1 MSMLSRRAFLG
12 AELPPDDEAFTDDG
26 MRIAGVVEGGM
37 AEAAGLV
44 AGDVLVTLAGHRV
57 RNLCE
62 LGEALR
68 AAGRNRAAEIVTRRG
83 SIVVDTQPQ
92 ATEVGVEYGE
102 VAVERARLRTLTMRE
117 GGTRGVVVMIQGIAC
132 ESVEQR
138 PYSSLAH
145 ALAYAGFTVVRFD
158 KRGVGDSEGG
168 PCNKTDFATE
178 LADAR
183 AVVDE
188 ARALGGPLYL
198 FGHSVG
204 AIIAPHIEADAY
216 AVFGAPMMPWIE
228 CLLDSVRRQLAL
240 RGITDEAELDKI
252 RDLRERGELNGR
264 SAAYHEQLAA
274 LPNAWPAVT
283 KPVLVLRGEY
293 DWVVRHEDADE
304 LVRVTNGT
312 LVDLDGIDHL
322 AGRHDSREASLR
334 DYGAGEYD
342 DGLANALIAR
352 LGVRRNFAT
361 SEARSYGSRT
371 NTLRKL

>member
-1 MSMLSRRAFLG
+1 MSLLPRRAFLG
-12 AELPPDDEAFTDDG
+12 AELPPDEEAFTDDG

-37 AEAAGLV
+37 AEAAALV

-68 AAGRNRAAEIVTRRG
+68 AAGRNPVAEIVTRRG
-83 SIVVDTQPQ
+83 SVVVDTQTQ

-102 VAVERARLRTLTMRE
+102 VAVDGARLRTLTMRE
-117 GGTRGVVVMIQGIAC
+117 RGTRGTVVMIQGIAC

-168 PCNKTDFATE
+168 PCNKTDFVTE
-178 LADAR
+178 LEDAR
-183 AVVDE
+183 AVVDH
-188 ARALGGPLYL
+188 ARRLGGPLFI

-204 AIIAPHIEADAY
+204 GIIAPQIEADAY
-216 AVFGAPMMPWIE
+216 AAYGVPTMPWIE

-264 SAAYHEQLAA
+264 GAAYHEQLAA
-274 LPNAWPAVT
+274 LPNGWPAIK
-283 KPVLVLRGEY
+283 KPVLVMRGEY

-304 LVRVTNGT
+304 LVQMTNGT

-322 AGRHDSREASLR
+322 AGRHASREDSLR
-334 DYGAGEYD
+334 DYGIGEYD
-342 DGLANALIAR
+342 DGLANALIAF
-352 LGVRRNFAT
+352 LSA
-361 SEARSYGSRT
+361 
-371 NTLRKL
+371 LR

>member
-1 MSMLSRRAFLG
+1 MSLLPRRAFLG
-12 AELPPDDEAFTDDG
+12 VELPPDEEAFADDG
-26 MRIAGVVEGGM
+26 MRIAGVIEGGM
-37 AEAAGLV
+37 AHAAGLV

-68 AAGRNRAAEIVTRRG
+68 AAGRNRVAEIVTRRG
-83 SIVVDTQPQ
+83 SVVVDTEPQ

-102 VAVERARLRTLTMRE
+102 VTVDPGRARLRTLTMRE
-117 GGTRGVVVMIQGIAC
+117 RGTRGVVVMIQGIAC

-158 KRGVGDSEGG
+158 KRGVGDSEWG
-168 PCNKTDFATE
+168 PGNKTDLATE

-188 ARALGGPLYL
+188 ARALGGPLYI

-274 LPNAWPAVT
+274 LPNAWPAIN

-312 LVDLDGIDHL
+312 LVDLGGIDHL
-322 AGRHDSREASLR
+322 AGRHESREASLR

-342 DGLANALIAR
+342 DGLANALIAW
-352 LGVRRNFAT
+352 LSA
-361 SEARSYGSRT
+361 
-371 NTLRKL
+371 LR

>member
-1 MSMLSRRAFLG
+1 MSLLPRRAFLG
-12 AELPPDDEAFTDDG
+12 TELPPDEEAFTDDG

-57 RNLCE
+57 RNLIE

-83 SIVVDTQPQ
+83 SIVVDTTTQP
-92 ATEVGVEYGE
+92 TEVGVDYGE
-102 VAVERARLRTLTMRE
+102 VAVDRVRLRTLTMRE

-132 ESVEQR
+132 ESVEMR

-168 PCNKTDFATE
+168 PCNQTDFATE

-183 AVVDE
+183 AVVE
-188 ARALGGPLYL
+188 HARANERGPLYI

-204 AIIAPHIEADAY
+204 AIIAPHIEGDAY

-274 LPNAWPAVT
+274 LPNAWPAIK

-293 DWVVRHEDADE
+293 DWVVHHDDADE

-334 DYGAGEYD
+334 DYGAGDYD
-342 DGLANALIAR
+342 DGLANALIAW
-352 LGVRRNFAT
+352 LSA
-361 SEARSYGSRT
+361 
-371 NTLRKL
+371 LR

>member
-1 MSMLSRRAFLG
+1 MSLLPRRAFLG
-12 AELPPDDEAFTDDG
+12 VELPPDEEAFTDDG
-26 MRIAGVVEGGM
+26 MRIAGVIEGGM
-37 AEAAGLV
+37 AAAAGLV
-44 AGDVLVTLAGHRV
+44 AGDVVVTLAGHRV

-83 SIVVDTQPQ
+83 SVVVDTETQP
-92 ATEVGVEYGE
+92 TEVGVEYGE
-102 VAVERARLRTLTMRE
+102 VFVDGVRLRTLTMGER
-117 GGTRGVVVMIQGIAC
+117 GTHGVVVIIQGIAC

-145 ALAYAGFTVVRFD
+145 ALAYAGFSVVRFD

-183 AVVDE
+183 AVVE
-188 ARALGGPLYL
+188 YARSLGGPLYI

-204 AIIAPHIEADAY
+204 GIIAPHIAADAY
-216 AVFGAPMMPWIE
+216 AVYGTPTMPWIE

-240 RGITDEAELDKI
+240 RGITDETELDKI

-274 LPNAWPAVT
+274 LPNAWTTVD

-304 LVRVTNGT
+304 LVRITNGT
-312 LVDLDGIDHL
+312 LVDLAGIDHL
-322 AGRHDSREASLR
+322 AGRHASREDSLR

-342 DGLANALIAR
+342 DGLASAITAFLSALR
-352 LGVRRNFAT
+352 
-361 SEARSYGSRT
+361 
-371 NTLRKL
+371 

>member
-1 MSMLSRRAFLG
+1 MSLLPRRAFLG
-12 AELPPDDEAFTDDG
+12 AELPPDEEAFTDDG
-26 MRIAGVVEGGM
+26 MRIAGVIEGGM
-37 AEAAGLV
+37 AASAGLV
-44 AGDVLVTLAGHRV
+44 AGDVIVTLAGHRV

-83 SIVVDTQPQ
+83 SAVVDTETQP
-92 ATEVGVEYGE
+92 TEVGVEYGE
-102 VAVERARLRTLTMRE
+102 VAVDGARLRTLTMRE
-117 GGTRGVVVMIQGIAC
+117 RGTRGLVVFIQGIAC
-132 ESVEQR
+132 ESVEQP

-145 ALAYAGFTVVRFD
+145 ALAYAGFTTVRFD

-183 AVVDE
+183 AVVDH
-188 ARALGGPLYL
+188 ARTFGGPLFI

-204 AIIAPHIEADAY
+204 GVIAPQVPADAY
-216 AVFGAPMMPWIE
+216 AVYGTPMMPWIE

-240 RGITDEAELDKI
+240 RGTTDETELDKI

-274 LPNAWPAVT
+274 LPNGWSAVD

-304 LVRVTNGT
+304 LARIANGT
-312 LVDLDGIDHL
+312 LVDLPRIDHL
-322 AGRHDSREASLR
+322 AGRHASREDSLR

-342 DGLANALIAR
+342 DGLANAITAFLSA
-352 LGVRRNFAT
+352 
-361 SEARSYGSRT
+361 
-371 NTLRKL
+371 LR